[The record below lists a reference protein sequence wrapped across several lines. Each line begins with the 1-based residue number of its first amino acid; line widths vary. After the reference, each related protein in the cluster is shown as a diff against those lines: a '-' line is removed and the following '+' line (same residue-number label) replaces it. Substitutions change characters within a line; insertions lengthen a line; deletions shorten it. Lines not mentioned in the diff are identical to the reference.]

1 MAINPT
7 GGLAGALG
15 SQTCSIY
22 ALDPSGTTAME
33 PVADIVPGV
42 SPLRITIDT
51 IDSENYQ
58 VNYRVTQHTLQD
70 LTDTTSHV
78 YRELIKLTVVGVFG
92 AAGPMGIGSGIAPSS
107 GLARLARLDLL
118 RYRNLKNLADQRRP
132 VMVVTP
138 RCSLA
143 RCFITGIPSNWT
155 PSDGDSLPI
164 TLSFTEARV
173 MRSESIAAF
182 QDVDS
187 LATGNNASTGGGTGG
202 SVNSDLTP
210 ESFASI
216 QGVPPLQPG

>member
-1 MAINPT
+1 MAINPQ
-7 GGLAGALG
+7 GGLSGILG

-22 ALDPSGTTAME
+22 ALDPTGTTALE
-33 PVADIVPGV
+33 PVADLVPGV
-42 SPLRITIDT
+42 TPLRITIDT

-78 YRELIKLTVVGVFG
+78 YRELIKLTVTGVFG
-92 AAGPMGIGSGIAPSS
+92 AAGPMVPGT
-107 GLARLARLDLL
+107 GLVRVARFDLL

-138 RCSLA
+138 RVSLA
-143 RCFITGIPSNWT
+143 RCFITSIPSNWT
-155 PSDGDSLPI
+155 PADGDSLPI
-164 TLSFTEARV
+164 SLSFTEARV

-202 SVNSDLTP
+202 SEVKDLTP
-210 ESFASI
+210 ETFAAI